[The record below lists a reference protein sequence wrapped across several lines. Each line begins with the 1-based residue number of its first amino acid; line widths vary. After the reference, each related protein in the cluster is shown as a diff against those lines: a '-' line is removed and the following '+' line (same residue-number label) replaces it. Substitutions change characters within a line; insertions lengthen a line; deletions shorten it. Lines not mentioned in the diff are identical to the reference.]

1 MQNIPMFTGV
11 HGMAT
16 LILKEIPISGLAYVL
31 VRSVWKDDLAGLLAE
46 CRDFCRAA
54 GAEAVYGSWETR
66 DLPAAHAY
74 DVLEQTMARDRLPP
88 PPEPLALT
96 PLTARN
102 GPDYLAVYNR
112 CFGKLPGH
120 ASYGP
125 KDIQRLQGKNLA
137 FLVYR
142 DGVPAAVAE
151 LGENKLE
158 GLGVLPE
165 FHGLGWPLALTALA
179 RLPGPVLSL
188 RVVSTNERALA
199 LYRRI
204 GFGGA
209 RVVSRV
215 WRL

>member
-1 MQNIPMFTGV
+1 M
-11 HGMAT
+11 
-16 LILKEIPISGLAYVL
+16 
-31 VRSVWKDDLAGLLAE
+31 D
-46 CRDFCRAA
+46 
-54 GAEAVYGSWETR
+54 
-66 DLPAAHAY
+66 
-74 DVLEQTMARDRLPP
+74 RDRLPP

-125 KDIQRLQGKNLA
+125 KDIQRLQGKDLA

-165 FHGLGWPLALTALA
+165 FRGLGWPLALTALA

-209 RVVSRV
+209 REVSRV

>member
-1 MQNIPMFTGV
+1 M
-11 HGMAT
+11 
-16 LILKEIPISGLAYVL
+16 
-31 VRSVWKDDLAGLLAE
+31 
-46 CRDFCRAA
+46 
-54 GAEAVYGSWETR
+54 
-66 DLPAAHAY
+66 
-74 DVLEQTMARDRLPP
+74 
-88 PPEPLALT
+88 
-96 PLTARN
+96 
-102 GPDYLAVYNR
+102 
-112 CFGKLPGH
+112 
-120 ASYGP
+120 
-125 KDIQRLQGKNLA
+125 A

-165 FHGLGWPLALTALA
+165 FRGLGWPLALTALA

-209 RVVSRV
+209 QVVSRV